1 MNKKIIFVADF
12 FANNVLGGGELNN
25 RELIEILQENDFSV
39 QRIYSNELD
48 QGFIRKNLDN
58 FFIISNFVGMQYDCR
73 ELIAKEVNYI
83 IYEHDHKYVTSRN
96 PGHFEN
102 FKAPSSEIRNY
113 FFYKNARQIICQSN
127 FHKEIIEKNLE
138 IDNVIS
144 VGGNLWSVDTLN
156 RLRALSQKEKAPKC
170 SIMNSRIPHKNT
182 YKAQEYCEE
191 KGLKYELIS
200 APDHDQFLEKLG
212 RNKTLIFFP
221 GTPET
226 LSRVVVEARMMGM
239 SVITNSLVGATNEE
253 WFKLKGAPLIDCMID
268 KRKEIYSI
276 VKDLIFKDFEK
287 PKKPLV
293 SIITTFHEGE
303 KYLNNFMDNITN
315 QTIFGDCELIIVDAN
330 SKGTEEETI
339 KKYSKKHHNIV
350 YVRLDEKLA
359 VTPSLNLAIQRSE
372 SEFITFAFLDDVKA
386 EDCVEKLYNSIV
398 EDSEVDLVY
407 GDVYQTAVPNETF
420 NESFDYELFDHSQF
434 KFSKE
439 NMVKCL
445 PGPMPLWRKL
455 MHERNGFLDTTISVP
470 CDWEM
475 WLRAVA
481 SGSRF
486 KKINDIVGLYL
497 VGGRSQQNKTKVCE
511 EEAKIFFKYS
521 HVFGSNYNKYEP
533 YFKQFVN

>member
-25 RELIEILQENDFSV
+25 KELIEILQENDFSV
-39 QRIYSNELD
+39 QRVYSHELD
-48 QGFIRKNLDN
+48 QDFIRENVDN

-113 FFYKNARQIICQSN
+113 FFYKNARQIICQSS
-127 FHKEIIEKNLE
+127 FHKEIVEKNLE
-138 IDNVIS
+138 VDNVIS
-144 VGGNLWSVDTLN
+144 VGGNLWSMDTLN
-156 RLRALSQKEKAPKC
+156 RLRSLSQEEKSSKC

-182 YKAQEYCEE
+182 HKAQEYCKER
-191 KGLKYELIS
+191 GLKYELIS

-253 WFKLKGAPLIDCMID
+253 WFKLKGAPLIDYMIG

-303 KYLNNFMDNITN
+303 EYLNNFMDSITK
-315 QTIFGDCELIIVDAN
+315 QTIFDDCELIIVDAN

-339 KKYSKKHHNIV
+339 KKYSKKYHNIV

-359 VTPSLNLAIQRSE
+359 VTPSLNLAIQRSR

-386 EDCVEKLYNSIV
+386 ENCVEKLYNSIV
-398 EDSEVDLVY
+398 EDLEVDLVY
-407 GDVYQTAVPNETF
+407 GDVYQTSVPNETF

-445 PGPMPLWRKL
+445 PGPMPLWRKF

-470 CDWEM
+470 CDWDM

-497 VGGRSQQNKTKVCE
+497 VGGRSQQNKIKVCE
-511 EEAKIFFKYS
+511 EEAEIFFKYS